1 MEAAVQ
7 IGIVGLPNSGKTT
20 VFNALTGA
28 TRPTSAVTATKLEIS
43 TTTVDVPDPRVEGLA
58 TICKKC
64 TRIYAQVTYADIAGL
79 EKGVG
84 RTGLSGPLRN
94 QISQMDAFVHVVRVF
109 QNPLVPHVEGSLD
122 PQRDISILDIEFILS
137 DLVAI
142 EKRLERL
149 ESDLKKTGK
158 ERQAALKEQSLLLRL
173 KESLEAET
181 PIRDVDMA
189 PDEEHMLRSFG
200 FLSQKPVLVV
210 ANCGDEPCDPGKLI
224 QYPHRH
230 TAVAALQGK
239 LEMEIGQMPPEDAAT
254 FLREFGIAEPGRSR
268 VIRLS
273 YDLLGL
279 HSFLTVG
286 EDECRAWTV
295 RRGATALEAA
305 AAIHTDLAK
314 GFIRAEVFSYDDLI
328 ALGSEATVKAA
339 GKIRLEGKDYV
350 VKDGDVL
357 HIRFSQ

>member
-1 MEAAVQ
+1 MQ

-43 TTTVDVPDPRVEGLA
+43 TGTVDVPDPRVDRLA
-58 TICKKC
+58 EIYKPHKKV
-64 TRIYAQVTYADIAGL
+64 YAKVTYADIAGL

-84 RTGLSGPLRN
+84 RSGLSGPLRN
-94 QISQMDAFVHVVRVF
+94 QISQMDAFVHVARVF
-109 QNPLVPHVEGSLD
+109 KDDLVPHVEGSLN
-122 PQRDISILDIEFILS
+122 PQRDVNLLDTEFILS

-158 ERQAALKEQSLLLRL
+158 EREAALKEQSLLLRL

-189 PDEEHMLRSFG
+189 ADEEHLLRSFG
-200 FLSQKPVLVV
+200 FLSQKPVLVLV
-210 ANCGDEPCDPGKLI
+210 NTGDEARDPNELI
-224 QYPHRH
+224 QYQHRH
-230 TAVAALQGK
+230 SAVAALQGK
-239 LEMEIGQMPPEDAAT
+239 LEMEIAQMPPDEAAE
-254 FLREFGIAEPGRSR
+254 FLQEFGIAEPGRLR
-268 VIRLS
+268 VIKLS

-279 HSFLTVG
+279 QSFLTVG
-286 EDECRAWTV
+286 EDECRAWTI
-295 RRGATALEAA
+295 RRGATAVEAA
-305 AAIHTDLAK
+305 GAIHTDLAK
-314 GFIRAEVFSYDDLI
+314 GFIRAEVFAYDDLI
-328 ALGSEATVKAA
+328 ALGSEAALKSA
-339 GKIRLEGKDYV
+339 GKLKLEGKEYV

-357 HIRFSQ
+357 HVRFSP

>member
-1 MEAAVQ
+1 MQ

-20 VFNALTGA
+20 VFNALTGQS
-28 TRPTSAVTATKLEIS
+28 RPTSAVTATKLEIS
-43 TTTVDVPDPRVEGLA
+43 TATVDVPDPRVEGLA
-58 TICKKC
+58 TICKRCK
-64 TRIYAQVTYADIAGL
+64 RIYAQVTYADIAGL
-79 EKGVG
+79 EKGIG

-109 QNPLVPHVEGSLD
+109 EDPLVPHVEGSLN
-122 PQRDISILDIEFILS
+122 PQRDIGILDTEFILS

-181 PIRDVDMA
+181 PIRDVEMA
-189 PDEEHMLRSFG
+189 LDEEHMLRSFG

-210 ANCGDEPCDPGKLI
+210 VNCGDEPCDPNRLF
-224 QYPHRH
+224 QYSHRH

-239 LEMEIGQMPPEDAAT
+239 VEMEIAQMSSDEAVE
-254 FLREFGIAEPGRSR
+254 FLKDFRIAEPGRMR

-305 AAIHTDLAK
+305 GAVHTDLAK
-314 GFIRAEVFSYDDLI
+314 GFIRAEVFTYDDLM
-328 ALGSEATVKAA
+328 ALGSEAAVKTA
-339 GKIRLEGKDYV
+339 GKLRLEGKEYV
-350 VKDGDVL
+350 VKDGDIV
-357 HIRFSQ
+357 HVRFSQ

>member
-1 MEAAVQ
+1 MEADMQ

-20 VFNALTGA
+20 VFNALTGQS
-28 TRPTSAVTATKLEIS
+28 RPTSAVTATRLEIS
-43 TTTVDVPDPRVEGLA
+43 TSTVDVPDPRVEGLA
-58 TICKKC
+58 TICSKC
-64 TRIYAQVTYADIAGL
+64 KRVYAQVTYADIAGL

-84 RTGLSGPLRN
+84 RTGLSGTLRN

-109 QNPLVPHVEGSLD
+109 EDPLVPHVEGSLD
-122 PQRDISILDIEFILS
+122 PQRDVNILDTEFILS

-149 ESDLKKTGK
+149 DSELKKTGK
-158 ERQAALKEQSLLLRL
+158 EREAALKEQALLLRL
-173 KESLEAET
+173 KGSLEAET
-181 PIRDVDMA
+181 PIRDVDMS
-189 PDEEHMLRSFG
+189 PGEELLLRSFG

-210 ANCGDEPCDPGKLI
+210 VNCGDEPCDPGKLVH
-224 QYPHRH
+224 YDHRH

-239 LEMEIGQMPPEDAAT
+239 LEMEIAQMPPDEAT
-254 FLREFGIAEPGRSR
+254 GFLADFGIAEPGRMR

-286 EDECRAWTV
+286 DDECRAWTI

-305 AAIHTDLAK
+305 GAIHTDLAK
-314 GFIRAEVFSYDDLI
+314 GFIRAEVFTYDDLI
-328 ALGSEATVKAA
+328 ALGSEAAVKTA
-339 GKIRLEGKDYV
+339 GKFRLEGKEYV
-350 VKDGDVL
+350 VKDGDVV
-357 HIRFSQ
+357 HVRFSQ

>member
-1 MEAAVQ
+1 MQ

-43 TTTVDVPDPRVEGLA
+43 TGTVDVPDPRVDRLA
-58 TICKKC
+58 EIYKPHKKV
-64 TRIYAQVTYADIAGL
+64 YAKVTYADIAGL

-84 RTGLSGPLRN
+84 RSGLSGPLRN
-94 QISQMDAFVHVVRVF
+94 QISQMDAFVHVVRAF
-109 QNPLVPHVEGSLD
+109 EDAMVPHVEGSLN
-122 PQRDISILDIEFILS
+122 PQRDVNILDTEFILS

-158 ERQAALKEQSLLLRL
+158 EREAALKEQAILLRL

-181 PIRDVDMA
+181 PIRDVEMA
-189 PDEEHMLRSFG
+189 PDEEHLLRSFG
-200 FLSQKPVLVV
+200 FLSQKPVL
-210 ANCGDEPCDPGKLI
+210 ALINTGDEASDPGELL
-224 QYPHRH
+224 QYKHRH
-230 TAVAALQGK
+230 AAVTALQGK
-239 LEMEIGQMPPEDAAT
+239 LEMEIAQMPPDEAAE
-254 FLREFGIAEPGRSR
+254 FLKDFGIAEPGRLR

-286 EDECRAWTV
+286 EDECRAWTI
-295 RRGATALEAA
+295 RRGATAVEAA
-305 AAIHTDLAK
+305 GAIHTDLAK
-314 GFIRAEVFSYDDLI
+314 GFIRAEVFAYDDLM
-328 ALGSEATVKAA
+328 ALGSEAALKSA
-339 GKIRLEGKDYV
+339 GKFRLEGKEYV
-350 VKDGDVL
+350 VKDGEVV
-357 HIRFSQ
+357 HVRFSQ

>member
-1 MEAAVQ
+1 MQ

-43 TTTVDVPDPRVEGLA
+43 TGTVDVPDPRVDRLA
-58 TICKKC
+58 EIYKPHKKV
-64 TRIYAQVTYADIAGL
+64 YAKVTYADIAGL

-84 RTGLSGPLRN
+84 RSGLSGPLRN
-94 QISQMDAFVHVVRVF
+94 QISQMDAFVHVARVF
-109 QNPLVPHVEGSLD
+109 EDDLVPHVEGSLN
-122 PQRDISILDIEFILS
+122 PQRDVNLLDTEFILS

-158 ERQAALKEQSLLLRL
+158 EREAALKEQALLLRL

-189 PDEEHMLRSFG
+189 ADEEHLLRSFG
-200 FLSQKPVLVV
+200 FLSQKPVLVLV
-210 ANCGDEPCDPGKLI
+210 NTGDEARDPNELI
-224 QYPHRH
+224 RYPHRH
-230 TAVAALQGK
+230 SAVAALQGK
-239 LEMEIGQMPPEDAAT
+239 LEMEIAQMPPDEAAE
-254 FLREFGIAEPGRSR
+254 FLQEFGIAEPGRLR
-268 VIRLS
+268 VIKLS

-279 HSFLTVG
+279 QSFLTVG
-286 EDECRAWTV
+286 EDECRAWTI
-295 RRGATALEAA
+295 RRGATAVEAA
-305 AAIHTDLAK
+305 GAIHTDLAK
-314 GFIRAEVFSYDDLI
+314 GFIRAEVFAYDDLI
-328 ALGSEATVKAA
+328 ALGSEAALKSA
-339 GKIRLEGKDYV
+339 GKLKLEGKEYI

-357 HIRFSQ
+357 HVRFSP

>member
-1 MEAAVQ
+1 MQ

-28 TRPTSAVTATKLEIS
+28 ARPTSAVTATKLEIS
-43 TTTVDVPDPRVEGLA
+43 TGTVDVPDPRVDRLA
-58 TICKKC
+58 EIYKPRKK
-64 TRIYAQVTYADIAGL
+64 IYAKVTYADIAGL

-84 RTGLSGPLRN
+84 RSGLSGPLRN
-94 QISQMDAFVHVVRVF
+94 QISQMDAFVHVARVF
-109 QNPLVPHVEGSLD
+109 EDAMVPHVEGSLD
-122 PQRDISILDIEFILS
+122 PQRDVNILDTEFILS

-158 ERQAALKEQSLLLRL
+158 EREAALKEQAILLRL
-173 KESLEAET
+173 KESLEAEK
-181 PIRDVDMA
+181 PIRDVEMT
-189 PDEEHMLRSFG
+189 PDEEHLLRSFG
-200 FLSQKPVLVV
+200 FLSQKPVLVLV
-210 ANCGDEPCDPGKLI
+210 NTGDEARDPNELI

-230 TAVAALQGK
+230 AAVTALQGK
-239 LEMEIGQMPPEDAAT
+239 LEMEIAQMPPDDAAT
-254 FLREFGIAEPGRSR
+254 FLSEFGIAEPGRLR

-286 EDECRAWTV
+286 EDECRAWTI
-295 RRGATALEAA
+295 RRGATAVEAA
-305 AAIHTDLAK
+305 GAIHTDLAK
-314 GFIRAEVFSYDDLI
+314 GFIRAEVFAYDDLI
-328 ALGSEATVKAA
+328 TLGSEAALKSA
-339 GKIRLEGKDYV
+339 GKLKLEGKEYV

-357 HIRFSQ
+357 HVRFSQ